1 MGGVG
6 SGRPEKW
13 TEKKA
18 QQLIDE
24 TWEFLR
30 TTDKISFEKYLMDK
44 GLSSR
49 TKNELSE
56 KFVFFAEALKEMKL
70 YVEQKIKENTTEGKY
85 NATFSIFNLKCNHG
99 WVDVQKIEAK
109 HEGEL
114 NINLNFPNLDDDNEN
129 KS

>member
-1 MGGVG
+1 MGGIG

-30 TTDKISFEKYLMDK
+30 TTDKISFEKFLMDK
-44 GLSSR
+44 GIH
-49 TKNELSE
+49 TKQKNELAE
-56 KFVFFAEALKEMKL
+56 KYEFFADALKDMKK
-70 YVEQKIKENTTEGKY
+70 YVEEKIKENTTEGKY

-109 HEGEL
+109 HEGEM
-114 NINLNFPNLDDDNEN
+114 NINLNFPSLGDDNQD